1 MLSTNDNQ
9 MLTQVGPGTPMGNT
23 MRHYWIP
30 ALLASE
36 LPDPKA
42 PPLDIRLLGE
52 DLTAFR
58 TGDGSV
64 GLVQTNCPHRGAPL
78 YYGRPEDGGIRCAY
92 HGWMFDTKGRC
103 VDMPNEP
110 EESNFKDKV
119 SVAAYPCIERNG
131 IVWTY
136 MGAEATPPPLP
147 DLEWNLVPEDH
158 AYVTKRIQNCSFMQA
173 LEGEIDSSHSTF
185 LHSALNNETFTTPV
199 AVNLVRSKGELYRMQ
214 DKRPRFQV
222 LDTDAGV
229 MIGASYK
236 AEEDSRYWRITQFL
250 MPFHTLIPPYG
261 ASPVFSGHAW
271 VPIDDTHTMTLCFT
285 YHPAR
290 PLTQEHR
297 DILMYQRDGLEGLHP
312 TVEAFEPAPA
322 IPGNATW
329 RTKLKHED
337 HARFPI
343 DWEFQNTKSFSGL
356 PGVWP
361 QDTAMQEGMGPIY
374 NRSQEHL
381 GTTDMGIIRVRRRLI
396 EGAKA
401 LADHGVT
408 PAGADEP
415 AAYAIRAA
423 SAVVDNEGSWVDT
436 TAEPR
441 TVRLG
446 VSDDTP

>member
-30 ALLASE
+30 AILASE
-36 LPDPKA
+36 LPTPKA
-42 PPLDIRLLGE
+42 PPLEIRLLGE

-58 TGDGSV
+58 AGDGSV
-64 GLVQTNCPHRGAPL
+64 GLVQSNCPHRGAPL

-119 SVAAYPCIERNG
+119 SIAAYPCVERNG

-136 MGAEATPPPLP
+136 MGVEATPPLLP

-158 AYVTKRIQNCSFMQA
+158 VHVTKRIQNCNFMQA

-185 LHSALNNETFTTPV
+185 LHSALNNDAFTTPV

-229 MIGASYK
+229 MIGASYS
-236 AEEDSRYWRITQFL
+236 AEEDARYWRITQFL
-250 MPFHTLIPPYG
+250 MPFHTIIPPYG
-261 ASPVFSGHAW
+261 ASPAFSGHAW

-290 PLTQEHR
+290 PLTEEHR
-297 DILMYQRDGLEGLHP
+297 NMLMHQRDGLEGLHP

-322 IPGNATW
+322 VPGNATW
-329 RTKLKHED
+329 RTKLKHEGRS
-337 HARFPI
+337 RFPI

-396 EGAKA
+396 EGARS
-401 LADHGVT
+401 LVDHGVT
-408 PAGADEP
+408 PAGAAEP
-415 AAYAIRAA
+415 WAYAIRSA
-423 SAVVDNEGSWVDT
+423 SALVDNDGSWVDM

-441 TVRLG
+441 TARLG